1 MKKLTDAGS
10 YFYAIAVAAFG
21 VIQLVT
27 QNFLTGLFPVPAGL
41 PWRIFW
47 VDLCSILFLLA
58 GAGLAL
64 RVRPYLAAALA
75 GYIFFLFFFS
85 VHLPKMLTDIYNPN
99 AWSPA
104 FEALMLGSG
113 AFIIANN
120 MVKNAPRKNIAH
132 FSPTKDVG
140 EAATGGFGGTA
151 DRRWSRAAGIAAI
164 AGIYLFALSLVVFA
178 VLHIRYNAYIQTLM
192 PEWMPAHKFL
202 AYLVIGGF
210 LLASFSLFTNLKV
223 PLASGLLGTMFL
235 LWVLTLH
242 GPRAF
247 GKWNVET
254 EWASLFVSLA
264 VSGIAFSIY
273 RRAAAAGIDWEPGG
287 LLAERGLVRTPDRS
301 ALAHKGK
308 VRQTESCE

>member
-1 MKKLTDAGS
+1 MKKLTDAGP

-21 VIQLVT
+21 VIQLVN

-41 PWRIFW
+41 PWRVFW

-58 GAGLAL
+58 GAGLAF

-85 VHLPKMLTDIYNPN
+85 VHLPGMLTDIYNPN
-99 AWSPA
+99 TWSPA

-120 MVKNAPRKNIAH
+120 MAKG
-132 FSPTKDVG
+132 STDQ
-140 EAATGGFGGTA
+140 
-151 DRRWSRAAGIAAI
+151 RWGRITGIAAV
-164 AGIYLFALSLVVFA
+164 AGLYLFALSLVVFA
-178 VLHIRYNAYIQTLM
+178 VLHIRYNAYILTLI
-192 PEWMPAHKFL
+192 PEWMPVHVFL
-202 AYLVIGGF
+202 AYLVIAGF
-210 LLASFSLFTNLKV
+210 LLSSFSLFTNLKV
-223 PLASGLLGTMFL
+223 PLASGLLGIMFL

-242 GPRAF
+242 GPRAI

-273 RRAAAAGIDWEPGG
+273 RRATAGGIDWEPGG
-287 LLAERGLVRTPDRS
+287 PMAERGMVRTPDRFV
-301 ALAHKGK
+301 LAHKGK
-308 VRQTESCE
+308 VRQTERCE

>member
-1 MKKLTDAGS
+1 MKKLTDAGP

-27 QNFLTGLFPVPAGL
+27 QNFLSGLFPVPAGL
-41 PWRIFW
+41 PWRVFW

-120 MVKNAPRKNIAH
+120 I
-132 FSPTKDVG
+132 
-140 EAATGGFGGTA
+140 GTA
-151 DRRWSRAAGIAAI
+151 DRRWSRATGIAAV

-178 VLHIRYNAYIQTLM
+178 VLHIRYNVYIQTLM
-192 PEWMPAHKFL
+192 PEWMPAHEFL
-202 AYLVIGGF
+202 AYVVIAGF
-210 LLASFSLFTNLKV
+210 LLSSFSLFTNLKV

-273 RRAAAAGIDWEPGG
+273 RRATVAGIDWEPGG

-301 ALAHKGK
+301 VLAHKGK
-308 VRQTESCE
+308 VRQAESCE

>member
-1 MKKLTDAGS
+1 MKKLTDTGP
-10 YFYAIAVAAFG
+10 YLYAIAVAAFG
-21 VIQLVT
+21 IIQLVT

-41 PWRIFW
+41 PWRVFW
-47 VDLCSILFLLA
+47 VDLCSVLFLVS
-58 GAGLAL
+58 GAGLVF

-85 VHLPKMLTDIYNPN
+85 VHLPEMLTDIYNPN
-99 AWSPA
+99 AWSAA

-113 AFIIANN
+113 AFIIAHN
-120 MVKNAPRKNIAH
+120 KANAGPR
-132 FSPTKDVG
+132 
-140 EAATGGFGGTA
+140 GFAGTA
-151 DRRWSRAAGIAAI
+151 DWRWRRITGLAAV

-178 VLHIRYNAYIQTLM
+178 VLHIRYNTYILALM
-192 PEWMPAHKFL
+192 PEWMPAHMFL
-202 AYLVIGGF
+202 SYLVIAGF
-210 LLASFSLFTNLKV
+210 LLSSFSLFTNLKV
-223 PLASGLLGTMFL
+223 PLASGLLGIMFL

-254 EWASLFVSLA
+254 EWASLFVALA

-273 RRAAAAGIDWEPGG
+273 RRATAGGIDWEPGG
-287 LLAERGLVRTPDRS
+287 LVAERGMVRTPDRS

-308 VRQTESCE
+308 VRQAESCE

>member
-1 MKKLTDAGS
+1 MKKLTDAGP

-21 VIQLVT
+21 IIQLVT

-41 PWRIFW
+41 PWRAFW

-58 GAGLAL
+58 GAGLAF

-120 MVKNAPRKNIAH
+120 MAGRGTDMHAV
-132 FSPTKDVG
+132 TD
-140 EAATGGFGGTA
+140 GFGSPGGRQWNRIA
-151 DRRWSRAAGIAAI
+151 GMAAV

-178 VLHIRYNAYIQTLM
+178 VLHIRYSAYIMMLI
-192 PEWMPAHKFL
+192 PGWMPAHVVL
-202 AYLVIGGF
+202 SYLVIAGF

-223 PLASGLLGTMFL
+223 PLASGLLGIMYL
-235 LWVLTLH
+235 IWVLTLH
-242 GPRAF
+242 GPRAI
-247 GKWNVET
+247 GKWNVEP
-254 EWASLFVSLA
+254 EWASLFVALA
-264 VSGIAFSIY
+264 VCGIAFSIY
-273 RRAAAAGIDWEPGG
+273 RRATAGGIDWEPGG
-287 LLAERGLVRTPDRS
+287 PMAERGKVRTPDRL

-308 VRQTESCE
+308 MRQTERCE

>member
-1 MKKLTDAGS
+1 MKKLTDAGP

-41 PWRIFW
+41 PWRVFW
-47 VDLCSILFLLA
+47 VDLCSVLFLLA
-58 GAGLAL
+58 GAGLAF

-120 MVKNAPRKNIAH
+120 VA
-132 FSPTKDVG
+132 KD
-140 EAATGGFGGTA
+140 GGVGGTA
-151 DRRWSRAAGIAAI
+151 DRRWRKIAGAAAV

-178 VLHIRYNAYIQTLM
+178 VLHIRYNVYIQTLM
-192 PEWMPAHKFL
+192 PEWMPAHVFL
-202 AYLVIGGF
+202 AYVVIAGF
-210 LLASFSLFTNLKV
+210 LLSSFSLFTNLKV
-223 PLASGLLGTMFL
+223 PLASGLLGIMFL

-242 GPRAF
+242 GPRAI

-273 RRAAAAGIDWEPGG
+273 RRAAADCIDWEPGG
-287 LLAERGLVRTPDRS
+287 LLAERGMVRSPDRS

-308 VRQTESCE
+308 VRQAESCE

>member
-1 MKKLTDAGS
+1 MKKLTDAGP
-10 YFYAIAVAAFG
+10 YFYAIAIAAFG

-41 PWRIFW
+41 PWRVFW
-47 VDLCSILFLLA
+47 VDLCSVLFLLA

-64 RVRPYLAAALA
+64 RVRPYLAAALT

-120 MVKNAPRKNIAH
+120 I
-132 FSPTKDVG
+132 
-140 EAATGGFGGTA
+140 GTPG
-151 DRRWSRAAGIAAI
+151 RRWSRATGIAAV

-192 PEWMPAHKFL
+192 PEWMPAHEFL
-202 AYLVIGGF
+202 AYVVIAGF
-210 LLASFSLFTNLKV
+210 LLSSFSLFTNLKV

-247 GKWNVET
+247 AKWNVET

-264 VSGIAFSIY
+264 VSGIAFSINS
-273 RRAAAAGIDWEPGG
+273 RATAAGIDWEPGG

-308 VRQTESCE
+308 VRQAESCE

>member
-1 MKKLTDAGS
+1 MKKLTNAGP

-21 VIQLVT
+21 IIQLVV

-41 PWRIFW
+41 PWRAFW

-85 VHLPKMLTDIYNPN
+85 VHLPRMLTDIYNPN

-113 AFIIANN
+113 AFIIADN
-120 MVKNAPRKNIAH
+120 M
-132 FSPTKDVG
+132 
-140 EAATGGFGGTA
+140 GTA
-151 DRRWSRAAGIAAI
+151 NRRRKRITGIAAV
-164 AGIYLFALSLVVFA
+164 AGIYLFALSLMVFA
-178 VLHIRYNAYIQTLM
+178 VLHIRYNAYIITLM
-192 PEWMPAHKFL
+192 PDWIPAHVFL
-202 AYLVIGGF
+202 SYLVIAGF
-210 LLASFSLFTNLKV
+210 LLASFSLFTNLSV
-223 PLASGLLGTMFL
+223 PLASGMLGIMFL

-242 GPRAF
+242 GPRAI
-247 GKWNVET
+247 GKWNVES
-254 EWASLFVSLA
+254 EWASLFVALA

-273 RRAAAAGIDWEPGG
+273 RRATVGRIDWESGG
-287 LLAERGLVRTPDRS
+287 LLAERGMVRTPDRS
-301 ALAHKGK
+301 VLAHKGK
-308 VRQTESCE
+308 VRQAESCE

>member
-1 MKKLTDAGS
+1 MKKLTDAGP
-10 YFYAIAVAAFG
+10 YFYAIAIAAFG

-41 PWRIFW
+41 PWRVFW
-47 VDLCSILFLLA
+47 VDLCSVLFLLA

-64 RVRPYLAAALA
+64 RVRPYLAAALT

-120 MVKNAPRKNIAH
+120 I
-132 FSPTKDVG
+132 
-140 EAATGGFGGTA
+140 GTHG
-151 DRRWSRAAGIAAI
+151 RRWSRATGIAAV

-192 PEWMPAHKFL
+192 PEWMPAHEFL
-202 AYLVIGGF
+202 AYVVIAGF
-210 LLASFSLFTNLKV
+210 LLSSFSLFTNLKV

-247 GKWNVET
+247 AKWNVET

-264 VSGIAFSIY
+264 VSGIAFSIN
-273 RRAAAAGIDWEPGG
+273 RRATAAGIDWEPGG

-308 VRQTESCE
+308 VRQAESCE

>member
-1 MKKLTDAGS
+1 MKKLTDAGP
-10 YFYAIAVAAFG
+10 YFYAVAVAAFG

-41 PWRIFW
+41 PLRAFW

-75 GYIFFLFFFS
+75 GYVFFLFFFS

-113 AFIIANN
+113 AFIIAH
-120 MVKNAPRKNIAH
+120 NISKA
-132 FSPTKDVG
+132 G
-140 EAATGGFGGTA
+140 WRWRRLTGIGA
-151 DRRWSRAAGIAAI
+151 V

-178 VLHIRYNAYIQTLM
+178 VLHIRYNAYIMTLM
-192 PEWMPAHKFL
+192 PGWMPAHVFL
-202 AYLVIGGF
+202 SYLVIAGF
-210 LLASFSLFTNLKV
+210 LLSSFSLFTNLKV
-223 PLASGLLGTMFL
+223 PLASGLLGIMFL
-235 LWVLTLH
+235 LWVLILH
-242 GPRAF
+242 GPRVI
-247 GKWNVET
+247 GNWNVEN

-264 VSGIAFSIY
+264 VSGIAFSIC
-273 RRAAAAGIDWEPGG
+273 RRATAGGIDWEPGG
-287 LLAERGLVRTPDRS
+287 PMAERGMVRTPDRFV
-301 ALAHKGK
+301 LAHKGK
-308 VRQTESCE
+308 VRQTERCE

>member
-1 MKKLTDAGS
+1 MKKLTDAGPH
-10 YFYAIAVAAFG
+10 FYAIAIAAFG

-41 PWRIFW
+41 PWRVFW

-113 AFIIANN
+113 AFIIADNVAN
-120 MVKNAPRKNIAH
+120 DDG
-132 FSPTKDVG
+132 S
-140 EAATGGFGGTA
+140 GGTSH
-151 DRRWSRAAGIAAI
+151 RRSQATGIAAV

-178 VLHIRYNAYIQTLM
+178 VLHIRYNTYILTLM

-202 AYLVIGGF
+202 AYVVIAGF
-210 LLASFSLFTNLKV
+210 LGSSFSLFTNLKV

-242 GPRAF
+242 GPRVF

-273 RRAAAAGIDWEPGG
+273 RRATAAGIDWEPGG
-287 LLAERGLVRTPDRS
+287 LLAEKGMVRSSDRS

-308 VRQTESCE
+308 VRQAESCE

>member
-1 MKKLTDAGS
+1 MKKLTDAGT
-10 YFYAIAVAAFG
+10 YFYAIAIAAFG

-41 PWRIFW
+41 PWRVFW

-85 VHLPKMLTDIYNPN
+85 LHLPKMLTDIYNPN

-120 MVKNAPRKNIAH
+120 VAN
-132 FSPTKDVG
+132 D
-140 EAATGGFGGTA
+140 GGSGGTPH
-151 DRRWSRAAGIAAI
+151 RRRSQATGIAAV

-192 PEWMPAHKFL
+192 PEWMPAHEFL
-202 AYLVIGGF
+202 AYVVIAGF
-210 LLASFSLFTNLKV
+210 LLSSFSLFTNLKV

-242 GPRAF
+242 GPRTF

-273 RRAAAAGIDWEPGG
+273 RRATAAGIDWEPGG
-287 LLAERGLVRTPDRS
+287 LLAEKGMVRSPDRS

-308 VRQTESCE
+308 VRQAESCE